1 MKSGK
6 QKIKSGFQS
15 KKMKKKPTTP
25 IPLTS
30 FALRLPPTFYLLRL
44 VPPPPPP
51 LPFISIIPPPPIP
64 TTIPLCL
71 FCPSSSLTFYLLRL
85 VPPPP
90 PPLPFISIIPPL
102 PIPTTI
108 PLCLFCPSSSST
120 SAHNPTLGQYR
131 NKPDEPVSSDGS
143 VASDKIE
150 DLGAGIEA
158 VVELDDLGEKDGG
171 SHSNSWRR
179 RMNSSW
185 RRQRR
190 RGSGE
195 R

>member
-6 QKIKSGFQS
+6 QKMKSGFQS
-15 KKMKKKPTTP
+15 KKMKKKTTTP

-71 FCPSSSLTFYLLRL
+71 FCPSSS
-85 VPPPP
+85 
-90 PPLPFISIIPPL
+90 
-102 PIPTTI
+102 
-108 PLCLFCPSSSST
+108 ST
-120 SAHNPTLGQYR
+120 SAHNPTLGQYW

-143 VASDKIE
+143 VASDKTE

-158 VVELDDLGEKDGG
+158 VVELEDLGEKDGG

-185 RRQRR
+185 RRRRR
-190 RGSGE
+190 RGIGE